1 MNKTPQI
8 TLSNPQLAKQP
19 DITNVSTH
27 AQLPAHALTAKNIQF
42 FKGTVTMD
50 VFMDKHWQTIRL
62 GITSHPETEKIP
74 SANIQLSQ
82 DGKTLVISAH
92 NTKLSI
98 SNSSELQ
105 RFLNFLTSGNDVK
118 NTPITAHV
126 ILTPAAKLV
135 IEKLNVNIAINKQ
148 IANMLIT
155 EGPIKVMF
163 IAHNKGAQL
172 HVVNQFFNT
181 VYSQTLNQEK
191 LTNFLAANLP
201 QGKLH
206 ATAQL
211 AILSPQS
218 KTGAIHIPLNKQQL
232 ASLPRTPTD
241 VNLNS
246 QAGKL
251 HIKTL
256 NKNLTIGLNNSF
268 SKTFNKIQ
276 FSHHNASTTE
286 SISQTRS
293 MINIESPIKSWLKTS
308 LSDLKTRVI
317 DAVKYFENKPFAVHT
332 TTSAHPPSV
341 WSSSSKLT
349 PLSQKLNITHAVNEQ
364 YNSLPPLLRLTQQ
377 LKSSINAWQITTPR
391 STAYKINYNE
401 INNLIEMKNSAN
413 INLYPLEKKLLS
425 PLLAQH
431 NLTSKQK
438 TINNNTLVTN
448 QINHFIGKVA
458 NEPPELNRLVN
469 QAFSRMLSASNL
481 SPSIIQREIMSTL
494 TPTQLPFTSLQS
506 SFNKGLEHVA
516 LSILATPIIN
526 QAPNAVSF
534 NNLSG
539 VEALLHIL
547 LPSFKMGNTSKKL
560 IEQLQQPHAQTLANE
575 LVQIK
580 NSVSQVLVSPVTQQS
595 DTHPLVQFLLPM
607 KLPTEAAQTEI
618 TLGQYEK
625 SANDKCSA
633 KKVWFIRLNF
643 DYAELGALQI
653 SAELMDKTLNCQLI
667 ASSEKITRL
676 AQSHLENLKSK
687 LAKHGLK
694 IAKMS
699 IEQGDPNLKTSRH
712 THAIISIKV

>member
-1 MNKTPQI
+1 MNKTSQI
-8 TLSNPQLAKQP
+8 TLSNLQLVDHP
-19 DITNVSTH
+19 EITNVPRCT
-27 AQLPAHALTAKNIQF
+27 QLPTHVLTAKNIQF
-42 FKGTVTMD
+42 FKDTITMD

-62 GITSHPETEKIP
+62 GITSHPETGKIP
-74 SANIQLSQ
+74 SADIRLNQ
-82 DGKTLVISAH
+82 DGKTLVISPH
-92 NTKLSI
+92 NATLSI
-98 SNSSELQ
+98 NESSQLQ
-105 RFLNFLTSGNDVK
+105 RFLNFLTSGNDIK

-126 ILTPAAKLV
+126 ILTPTAKLV

-148 IANMLIT
+148 IANMLVT
-155 EGPIKVMF
+155 EAPIKVMF

-172 HVVNQFFNT
+172 HVVNQFFDT

-191 LTNFLAANLP
+191 LTSFLAANLP
-201 QGKLH
+201 HGKLH

-211 AILSPQS
+211 AILNPQS
-218 KTGAIHIPLNKQQL
+218 KTGIINIPLNKQQL
-232 ASLPRTPTD
+232 ASLPRIPTD

-246 QAGKL
+246 HAGKL

-276 FSHHNASTTE
+276 FSQHNASTTE

-293 MINIESPIKSWLKTS
+293 IINIESPIKSWLKTS

-317 DAVKYFENKPFAVHT
+317 DAVKYFENKPFT
-332 TTSAHPPSV
+332 THPTASEHPPSV

-349 PLSQKLNITHAVNEQ
+349 PLSQKLNITYAVNEQ

-377 LKSSINAWQITTPR
+377 LKSSINAWQITVPK
-391 STAYKINYNE
+391 STTHKINYNE
-401 INNLIEMKNSAN
+401 IKNLTEIKNSAN

-425 PLLAQH
+425 PLLDQYS
-431 NLTSKQK
+431 LTPSKK
-438 TINNNTLVTN
+438 NIKNNMLVSNQVNHLIDKVSNT
-448 QINHFIGKVA
+448 
-458 NEPPELNRLVN
+458 PPELNRLVN
-469 QAFSRMLSASNL
+469 QAFSRMLSANNL
-481 SPSIIQREIMSTL
+481 HPSIVQREIMSTL
-494 TPTQLPFTSLQS
+494 TPTQLPYTSLQS
-506 SFNKGLEHVA
+506 SFNKGLEQIA

-526 QAPNAVSF
+526 QTPNAVSF
-534 NNLSG
+534 NNLTG

-560 IEQLQQPHAQTLANE
+560 IEQLQQPQVQALANE

-580 NSVSQVLVSPVTQQS
+580 NSVSQVLISPVTQQS

-625 SANDKCSA
+625 PANDKRSA
-633 KKVWFIRLNF
+633 KKVWFVRLNF
-643 DYAELGALQI
+643 DYAELGVLQI
-653 SAELMDKTLNCQLI
+653 SAELMGKTLNCQLI
-667 ASSEKITRL
+667 ASSEKITHL
-676 AQSHLENLKSK
+676 AQPHLENLKSK

-694 IAKMS
+694 IAHLS
-699 IEQGDPNLKTSRH
+699 IEQGEPNLTSLHH